1 MNEEIL
7 KNILEASQKESLPI
21 IGLLREWSFCQHL
34 WAFFKQMGVIQK
46 EILAGKE
53 VLYSVDLNNRILTGD
68 LHVRFLTIEDYEE
81 WKLLSFEYLEEM
93 GLVQDL
99 TDK

>member
-1 MNEEIL
+1 
-7 KNILEASQKESLPI
+7 
-21 IGLLREWSFCQHL
+21 
-34 WAFFKQMGVIQK
+34 
-46 EILAGKE
+46 